1 MELLMSILIGLIFAA
16 AVYLILSKSL
26 LRIIIGTAVLSHGV
40 NLLVLTMGGLK
51 KDVCRFLV
59 RRGLEHT
66 TIPFHKHL
74 F

>member
-51 KDVCRFLV
+51 KGRVPILGTPGSGTYND
-59 RRGLEHT
+59 
-66 TIPFHKHL
+66 P
-74 F
+74 

>member
-51 KDVCRFLV
+51 RSRANSWYTGSGNV
-59 RRGLEHT
+59 
-66 TIPFHKHL
+66 
-74 F
+74 

>member
-40 NLLVLTMGGLK
+40 NLLVLRWV
-51 KDVCRFLV
+51 D
-59 RRGLEHT
+59 
-66 TIPFHKHL
+66 
-74 F
+74 